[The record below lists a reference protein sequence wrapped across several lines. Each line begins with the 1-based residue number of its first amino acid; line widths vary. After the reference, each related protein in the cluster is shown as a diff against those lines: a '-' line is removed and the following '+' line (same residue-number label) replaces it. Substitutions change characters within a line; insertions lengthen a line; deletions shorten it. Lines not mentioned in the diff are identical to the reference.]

1 MLVAPSSGGS
11 GGEPNTSEHHLAL
24 GSSSPSNATPTQGG
38 YVPEYFDYL
47 HAESCP
53 ADPIYQPVSGRHRP
67 ASISGKLLPTSPLTT
82 ISQCLRNERNY
93 LKHPDGQTNNTKRR
107 YFWFKRIILSL
118 KRKRPVALRGERPHF
133 GSRIRTDPTLG
144 SYLDMETLTA

>member
-1 MLVAPSSGGS
+1 MPPAP
-11 GGEPNTSEHHLAL
+11 EEAEE
-24 GSSSPSNATPTQGG
+24 SPTPLSITLPWGRAPRPTLPLRGGG
-38 YVPEYFDYL
+38 YVPEYFGYL

-67 ASISGKLLPTSPLTT
+67 ASTSGKLLPASPLAT

-118 KRKRPVALRGERPHF
+118 KRKRPVALRAERPHF